1 MKQNSSCQIWF
12 QFFQLPEITE
22 RQEPTESIADND
34 WQEFDAVE
42 GADRA
47 EHLRSEKRVE
57 ERDGDV
63 MDVSEMRFCYVYGQC
78 QVKCIDR

>member
-1 MKQNSSCQIWF
+1 MKQNSFCQIWF

-22 RQEPTESIADND
+22 RQEPTESIADKN
-34 WQEFDAVE
+34 WQEFD
-42 GADRA
+42 DRA
-47 EHLRSEKRVE
+47 EHFRSEQREE

-78 QVKCIDR
+78 QV

>member
-22 RQEPTESIADND
+22 RQEPTESIADKNL
-34 WQEFDAVE
+34 QEFDGV
-42 GADRA
+42 DRA

-78 QVKCIDR
+78 QV